1 MSYQQSNMTNYNY
14 YIYILYKNNKN
25 PTFLVTLVLLLM
37 LALPSYSQT
46 QTEIQLANEYLLK
59 GEKEKALEL
68 YNDLAKNNANVPI
81 IHNNYFNTLIDLSE
95 FSAAEDY
102 LKKIQKRDPNNLQYQ
117 LDYGF
122 LLIRSGE
129 VNKADR
135 YLKDLINTYRSSI
148 QHIKMIADYLAAR
161 SLTDYSVAALNEGR
175 KTLNNPFLF
184 SLELAMLYRI
194 KGEKDLMVQEY
205 LNYVTQSTANIQYV
219 KNILQALITQPDELE
234 SLERLLYDK
243 VQKNPDIEV
252 YRDLLIWT
260 STQQKNFYA
269 AFIQARAFD
278 KRYNKEGDKSMEIA
292 KVALANDDYDNATKI
307 YQYVVKEFSAGQ
319 NYLMARLGLIHTREA
334 RVKNSFPVSPDSVK
348 TLIDDYKAF
357 IMQYPNSGYGME
369 ALRNQALLYAYY
381 LDEKDQAVELLNTLI
396 ANPRVNSTLQ
406 AKAKLDLGDIYL
418 LKGESWEST
427 LLYSQVEKTQKES
440 PVAYEAKLKNAKLS
454 YFKGDFLLAQEHLDI
469 LKEATTREIANDAL
483 ELSLR
488 IKENT
493 AFDSTGAAL
502 KVYASVELLLYQN
515 KIDEALNTL
524 MLFKGNREIW
534 MSVEDA
540 FMLGSTSLNLFK
552 EIKRGADSV
561 LIENTLS
568 FSSATIMDDVYWL
581 EADIRM
587 KKGEFQTSLDLL
599 QKIRDEYPDDVLTD
613 DAYFLQGEIYDR
625 QLHDK
630 DKAMEIYRD
639 FLNLYPGSVYAA
651 EARKRYRVLRGDFS
665 EETHPQL

>member
-25 PTFLVTLVLLLM
+25 PTFLVSLVLLLM
-37 LALPSYSQT
+37 LALPIYSQN
-46 QTEIQLANEYLLK
+46 QTDIQLANEYLLK

-68 YNDLAKNNANVPI
+68 YNDLAKNNANIPI
-81 IHNNYFNTLIDLSE
+81 IHNNYFNTLIDLSQYA
-95 FSAAEDY
+95 AAEDY

-135 YLKDLINTYRSSI
+135 YLKDLINTYRSSV
-148 QHIKMIADYLAAR
+148 QYIKMIADYLAAR
-161 SLTDYSVAALNEGR
+161 SLTDYSILALSEGR
-175 KTLNNPFLF
+175 KALGNPFFF
-184 SLELAMLYRI
+184 SVELAMLYRI
-194 KGEKDLMVQEY
+194 KGEKDMMVQEY

-219 KNILQALITQPDELE
+219 KNILQALIVQPDELE

-243 VQKNPDIEV
+243 VQKNPDMEV
-252 YRDLLIWT
+252 YRDLLIWAA
-260 STQQKNFYA
+260 TQQKNFYA

-278 KRYNKEGDKSMEIA
+278 KRYNKEGDKCMEVA

-307 YQYVVKEFSAGQ
+307 YQYVIKEFQSSP
-319 NYLMARLGLIHTREA
+319 NFLLARLGLINTREA
-334 RVKNSFPVSPDSVK
+334 RIKNTYPVHPDSVRN
-348 TLIDDYKAF
+348 LIGDYKDF
-357 IMQYPNSGYGME
+357 IAQYPNSSYSME

-381 LDEKDQAVELLNTLI
+381 LDEKDQAIELLNLLI
-396 ANPRVNSTLQ
+396 ANPRLNSTLQ

-418 LKGESWEST
+418 LRGETWEST

-493 AFDSTGAAL
+493 AFDSIGTAL
-502 KVYASVELLLYQN
+502 KVYASIELLLYQN
-515 KIDEALNTL
+515 KMDEALARL
-524 MLFKGNREIW
+524 QLFMSKGEVWITA
-534 MSVEDA
+534 EEA
-540 FMLGSTSLNLFK
+540 FTQGYQVNSG
-552 EIKRGADSV
+552 EDSV
-561 LIENTLS
+561 LVKNNLS

-587 KKGEFQTSLDLL
+587 KRGEFQASLDLL

-665 EETHPQL
+665 DLEQQPQF

>member
-1 MSYQQSNMTNYNY
+1 MSYQHTNMTNYNY

-25 PTFLVTLVLLLM
+25 PTFLVSLVLLLT
-37 LALPSYSQT
+37 LALPSFSQN

-68 YNDLAKNNANVPI
+68 YTDLAKNNSNTPL
-81 IHNNYFNTLIDLSE
+81 IHNNYFNTLIDLAH

-102 LKKIQKRDPNNLQYQ
+102 IKKIQKRDPNNLLYQ

-122 LLIRSGE
+122 LLIRSGD

-135 YLKDLINTYRSSI
+135 YFKDLIATHRSSV
-148 QHIKMIADYLAAR
+148 QHIKMIADYLSAR
-161 SLTDYSVAALNEGR
+161 SLTEYSIIAFNEGR
-175 KTLNNPFLF
+175 KNLNNPFLF

-234 SLERLLYDK
+234 SLERLLSDK
-243 VQKNPDIEV
+243 VQKNPDMEV

-260 STQQKNFYA
+260 TTQQKNFYA

-278 KRYNKEGDKSMEIA
+278 KRYNKEGDKCMEVAKIA
-292 KVALANDDYDNATKI
+292 LDNDDYDNATKI
-307 YQYVVKEFSAGQ
+307 YQYVVKEFSTGQ
-319 NYLMARLGLIHTREA
+319 HFLTARLGLIHTREA
-334 RVKNSFPVSPDSVK
+334 RVKNSFPVKPDSVR
-348 TLIDDYKAF
+348 TLIEDYKQF
-357 IMQYPNSGYGME
+357 ITQYPNSGYGME

-381 LDEKDQAVELLNTLI
+381 LDEKDQAIELLKTLI
-396 ANPRVNSTLQ
+396 TNPRVNSTLQ

-493 AFDSTGAAL
+493 AFDSSGAAL
-502 KVYASVELLLYQN
+502 KVYASIELLLYQN
-515 KIDEALNTL
+515 KIEAALKQLKVFQSTDEMWMFKADAI
-524 MLFKGNREIW
+524 MLELEPIKQNDKG
-534 MSVEDA
+534 
-540 FMLGSTSLNLFK
+540 
-552 EIKRGADSV
+552 DSV
-561 LIENTLS
+561 LVKTNLS
-568 FSSATIMDDVYWL
+568 FSSSTIMDDVYWL
-581 EADIRM
+581 EADIRL
-587 KKGEFQTSLDLL
+587 KRGEFQASLDLL

-625 QLHDK
+625 HLHDK
-630 DKAMEIYRD
+630 NKAMEIYRD
-639 FLNLYPGSVYAA
+639 FLNVYPGSVYAA
-651 EARKRYRVLRGDFS
+651 EARKRYRVLRGDFN
-665 EETHPQL
+665 EEMQPQL

>member
-1 MSYQQSNMTNYNY
+1 MTNYNY

-25 PTFLVTLVLLLM
+25 PTFLVTLVLLLIVS
-37 LALPSYSQT
+37 LPSYSQN

-68 YNDLAKNNANVPI
+68 YDDLAKNNANVQL
-81 IHNNYFNTLIDLSE
+81 IHNNYFNTLIDLSH
-95 FSAAEDY
+95 FSEAENY
-102 LKKIQKRDPNNLQYQ
+102 LKKIQKKDPNNLLYQ

-135 YLKDLINTYRSSI
+135 YFKDLINTYRSNI
-148 QHIKMIADYLAAR
+148 QYIKMIADYLSAR
-161 SLTDYSVAALNEGR
+161 SLTDYSIVALSEGR
-175 KTLNNPFLF
+175 KALNNPFTF

-194 KGEKDLMVQEY
+194 KGEKDMMVQEY

-243 VQKNPDIEV
+243 VQKNPDVEV

-260 STQQKNFYA
+260 ATQQQNFYT

-278 KRYNKEGDKSMEIA
+278 KRYNKEGDKCMEVA

-307 YQYVVKEFSAGQ
+307 YQYVVREFNAGQ
-319 NYLMARLGLIHTREA
+319 NYLTARLGLIHTREA
-334 RVKNSFPVSPDSVK
+334 RVKNSFPVKADSVK
-348 TLIDDYKAF
+348 ILIEDYKQF
-357 IMQYPNSGYGME
+357 IAQYPNSSYGME
-369 ALRNQALLYAYY
+369 ALRNQALLYANY
-381 LDEKDQAVELLNTLI
+381 LDQKDQAIELLNTLI

-502 KVYASVELLLYQN
+502 KVYASIELLMYQN
-515 KIDEALNTL
+515 KIDEALKRL
-524 MLFKGNREIW
+524 KVFESGDEIW
-534 MSVEDA
+534 MFKADA
-540 FMLGSTSLNLFK
+540 IMLELVPID
-552 EIKRGADSV
+552 IKGDSV
-561 LIENTLS
+561 LVKTNLS

-581 EADIRM
+581 EADIRLRR
-587 KKGEFQTSLDLL
+587 GEFQASLDLL

-625 QLHDK
+625 QLQNK
-630 DKAMEIYRD
+630 EKAMEIYRD
-639 FLNLYPGSVYAA
+639 FLNVYPGSVYAA
-651 EARKRYRVLRGDFS
+651 EARKRYRVLRGDFTDQ
-665 EETHPQL
+665 ELQPQF